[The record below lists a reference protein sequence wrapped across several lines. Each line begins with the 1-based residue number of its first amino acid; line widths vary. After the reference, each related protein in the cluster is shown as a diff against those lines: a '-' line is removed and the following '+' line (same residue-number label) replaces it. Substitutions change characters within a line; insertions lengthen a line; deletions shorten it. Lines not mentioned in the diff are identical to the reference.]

1 MLKSVLWSDVV
12 LKKTN
17 KLKKK
22 KNKKWKNKIKYEKG
36 SICKKTQHIRIVD
49 KMQQIS
55 DSFLFF
61 FLISC
66 INPIFTHTNLNFTS
80 KTLFNNT
87 SNEIIISQ
95 KHAFLINCCF
105 DSCNLF
111 WLNWT
116 FIKFSVNRCNV
127 AYFIKHYSSAGCKN
141 KSLLHCRSGLQQVG
155 QCERLWS
162 VHVCVCACVFNLEK
176 AVAPL
181 CGLLV

>member
-12 LKKTN
+12 FKKTN
-17 KLKKK
+17 KRKKK
-22 KNKKWKNKIKYEKG
+22 KKKKENM
-36 SICKKTQHIRIVD
+36 KKAQYVKKPQHIRLVD

-55 DSFLFF
+55 DSFL

-66 INPIFTHTNLNFTS
+66 INPIFTHTNFNFTS

-162 VHVCVCACVFNLEK
+162 VHVCLCVCL
-176 AVAPL
+176 
-181 CGLLV
+181 